1 MRQPRETDA
10 SARRESIWSIDLRRR
25 AAFFLLFLAQMVFY
39 TVLVAMEETERGG
52 HSSARPLIIA
62 IAQGVAP
69 LVILNV
75 ATTVTLLQGWDL
87 MLIPIE
93 ALRDKFVRP
102 IADGHRAEGRVQGRA
117 QMHREWSDWN
127 RRRLAAEAEG
137 RPFDDPPPPAPDDE
151 PASQIHEN

>member
-1 MRQPRETDA
+1 MTRQAQQTDV
-10 SARRESIWSIDLRRR
+10 SDRRESIWSIDLRRR
-25 AAFFLLFLAQMVFY
+25 AAFFLLFLAQMIFY
-39 TVLVAMEETERGG
+39 TVLVATEEIEHGG
-52 HSSARPLIIA
+52 YASVRPLIIA

-102 IADGHRAEGRVQGRA
+102 IAEGHRAEGRI
-117 QMHREWSDWN
+117 QMYKEWSDWN
-127 RRRLAAEAEG
+127 SRRLAAEAEG
-137 RPFDDPPPPAPDDE
+137 RSFDEPPPLAPDDMS
-151 PASQIHEN
+151 ASQTPQN